1 MRTVVDSNFLQSDGL
16 RAYLSKSSANIAVLT
31 DYAAM
36 EAYKGDTLEMLYRS
50 MAILSEFPK
59 QVIVLKGTQAVCALS
74 GRASG
79 LQRRMIDHQQTR
91 GFAEYCRHLAAARRG
106 DLPIQA
112 QLLELAREARHQM
125 DRILG
130 DMQEFGGAV
139 EDFASTYNTNEI
151 QIIRKGAPY
160 TPAMAEKM
168 LQQILMMARLLFD
181 RHPRATKLPAPDELP
196 NTFLFRAALC
206 VYLLLKRWISVGGA
220 HQAKLER
227 LRNDMVD
234 VNFAVYATYFH
245 GFLTADRKISEI
257 YQETDWFLKRVFVV
271 PPGALPMEPRSTQ
284 R

>member
-1 MRTVVDSNFLQSDGL
+1 LPTPALFILRHSGNAVHPSPVV
-16 RAYLSKSSANIAVLT
+16 AVLAT
-31 DYAAM
+31 IF
-36 EAYKGDTLEMLYRS
+36 EAFGSLANS
-50 MAILSEFPK
+50 
-59 QVIVLKGTQAVCALS
+59 C
-74 GRASG
+74 
-79 LQRRMIDHQQTR
+79 
-91 GFAEYCRHLAAARRG
+91 AAASVISQDHGSSIYGGARRSRRRRNEASKVA
-106 DLPIQA
+106 D
-112 QLLELAREARHQM
+112 EARANT
-125 DRILG
+125 
-130 DMQEFGGAV
+130 GALLPL
-139 EDFASTYNTNEI
+139 
-151 QIIRKGAPY
+151 APY

-168 LQQILMMARLLFD
+168 LQQILMMARVLFD